1 MASDTKSPAEATA
14 IPDYM
19 LDPNAVLHDQNVTW
33 RNKRAPDYSKV
44 NATFEETKT
53 TNHEPGSLPSL
64 VQNLVKN
71 WEKEAS
77 YKTNA
82 SEWRTINPEKY
93 TFHVNGGVGMNAED
107 MLRLGTYNALLDNR
121 PVEGVYDP
129 KVEGLHGSHKLF
141 KRVMPVFSWEVV
153 EVYSGPPVVA
163 FKWRHWGQMTGK
175 YTTKLKNPPRQVT
188 AEPHNGPIDIVGMTI
203 AHVSESYKI
212 EKLEIFY
219 DPGAIFNQ
227 LAISNNMKT
236 EYLSREGGGD
246 EIGFQKETTSLRNL
260 EYTERGVVD
269 GNCPMKPEIRL
280 DSQKA
285 KS

>member
-1 MASDTKSPAEATA
+1 MAADTKNPAETTA

-19 LDPNAVLHDQNVTW
+19 LDPNAVLHDKNVAW

-44 NATFEETKT
+44 NATFEETRT
-53 TNHEPGSLPSL
+53 TNHEPGSLPSM

-77 YKTNA
+77 YKINA

-93 TFHVNGGVGMNAED
+93 TFHVNGGVGMNVED

-121 PVEGVYDP
+121 PIEGVYDP
-129 KVEGLHGSHKLF
+129 KVEGLQGSHKLF
-141 KRVMPVFSWEVV
+141 KRVMPVFSWEVM

-175 YTTKLKNPPRQVT
+175 YTSKLENPPRQIT
-188 AEPHNGPIDIVGMTI
+188 AEPHNGPIDIVGMTV
-203 AHVSESYKI
+203 AHVSESFKI
-212 EKLEIFY
+212 EKLEVFY

-236 EYLSREGGGD
+236 EYLSQERE
-246 EIGFQKETTSLRNL
+246 EEQIEETGFQTNMGDL
-260 EYTERGVVD
+260 EATERSVEK
-269 GNCPMKPEIRL
+269 GNCPMRPEIR
-280 DSQKA
+280 
-285 KS
+285 